1 MESQVAEQAGDQ
13 IAGRLNLAAMP
24 PEILALILDQL
35 SMSRD
40 YYKSMFRIVRTCR
53 VLAVRTLPRLYSQ
66 DVTDSLK
73 LPRNLDMPIAL
84 QWACWFGAL
93 GTAERSLDALAN
105 ACPDLA
111 AKLMKPFNNDNLY
124 SLRYRM
130 ATRRRAITPAHGYMH
145 WKDTS
150 SLLHLACL
158 RGNTA
163 IAKLLISKG
172 VHPNTLDGANLPAL
186 AYALNPDVARV
197 LIELGADVNIKPHD
211 SDETALCHLISLGPV
226 EARKWE
232 NELNLSQGQGAVRAE
247 HTIQDFPGT
256 IKFLIQEA
264 GADVDAEKIGTTN
277 PLQNAVLT
285 RHVEAVKLLLAAGA
299 SPNPIDTGTG
309 RKRLLLA
316 DALRPGHNQEVV
328 KLILDAGAEADVDE
342 DPYEGRIEHL
352 PIMNLTLRGSN
363 PLYAREEAQVAHMV
377 CGRAKNIDVVVDGH
391 PALWHYVRAGRQDI
405 GQVLIEHGADPQK
418 ANVEVRDTVLPLVA
432 LDTPSAPEDDGEIL
446 DR

>member
-1 MESQVAEQAGDQ
+1 MEVTVADNQ
-13 IAGRLNLAAMP
+13 AAMP

-35 SMSRD
+35 STSRD

-105 ACPDLA
+105 VCPDLA

-130 ATRRRAITPAHGYMH
+130 AERRRAITPAHGYMH

-172 VHPNTLDGANLPAL
+172 VHPNTLDGANLTAL
-186 AYALNPDVARV
+186 AYALNPDVVSNR
-197 LIELGADVNIKPHD
+197 
-211 SDETALCHLISLGPV
+211 DEFQREV
-226 EARKWE
+226 
-232 NELNLSQGQGAVRAE
+232 
-247 HTIQDFPGT
+247 
-256 IKFLIQEA
+256 
-264 GADVDAEKIGTTN
+264 
-277 PLQNAVLT
+277 
-285 RHVEAVKLLLAAGA
+285 
-299 SPNPIDTGTG
+299 
-309 RKRLLLA
+309 KRLTES
-316 DALRPGHNQEVV
+316 RPGSLLNKE
-328 KLILDAGAEADVDE
+328 
-342 DPYEGRIEHL
+342 P
-352 PIMNLTLRGSN
+352 MSTSN
-363 PLYAREEAQVAHMV
+363 HMV
-377 CGRAKNIDVVVDGH
+377 VT
-391 PALWHYVRAGRQDI
+391 RQRYAI
-405 GQVLIEHGADPQK
+405 SSP
-418 ANVEVRDTVLPLVA
+418 
-432 LDTPSAPEDDGEIL
+432 
-446 DR
+446 

>member
-1 MESQVAEQAGDQ
+1 MEPQVAEQTGERID
-13 IAGRLNLAAMP
+13 GRPNLATMP

-35 SMSRD
+35 SKSRD
-40 YYKSMFRIVRTCR
+40 YYKSMVRIVRTCR

-93 GTAERSLDALAN
+93 GTAERSLDALDS

-111 AKLMKPFNNDNLY
+111 AKLTKPFNNDNLY

-130 ATRRRAITPAHGYMH
+130 AKRRRAVSPASGYMH

-172 VHPNTLDGANLPAL
+172 VHPNTLDGANLTAL
-186 AYALNPDVARV
+186 AYALNPDVARLLV
-197 LIELGADVNIKPHD
+197 EHGADVDIKQHD
-211 SDETALCHLISLGPV
+211 SDETALCHLISWGPM
-226 EARKWE
+226 EPRKWE
-232 NELNLSQGQGAVRAE
+232 NEFNLSQGQGAVRAE
-247 HTIQDFPGT
+247 HMIQDFTGT

-264 GADVDAEKIGTTN
+264 GADIYPGTIGTTN
-277 PLQNAVLT
+277 PLRHAVFT
-285 RHVEAVKLLLAAGA
+285 RHVAAVKLLLAAGA
-299 SPNPIDTGTG
+299 SPNPIDKKTG

-316 DALRPGHNQEVV
+316 DALRSGHNQEIV
-328 KLILDAGAEADVDE
+328 KLMLEAGAEVDVVD
-342 DPYEGRIEHL
+342 DPYEGLIDHL

-363 PLYAREEAQVAHMV
+363 PLYAREEVQVAHMV
-377 CGRAKNIDVVVDGH
+377 CERAKNINMLVQGH

-405 GQVLIEHGADPQK
+405 GQVLIEHGADPEK
-418 ANVEVRDTVLPLVA
+418 AKVEVRDTVLPLVA
-432 LDTPSAPEDDGEIL
+432 LDAPSASEDDGETL
-446 DR
+446 AG

>member
-1 MESQVAEQAGDQ
+1 
-13 IAGRLNLAAMP
+13 MP

-35 SMSRD
+35 SLPRD
-40 YYKSMFRIVRTCR
+40 YYKSMFCIVRTCR
-53 VLAVRTLPRLYSQ
+53 ALAIRTLPRLYSQ

-93 GTAERSLDALAN
+93 GTAERSLDALASV
-105 ACPDLA
+105 CPDLA

-130 ATRRRAITPAHGYMH
+130 AKRRRAITPALGYMH

-163 IAKLLISKG
+163 IAKLLINKG

-186 AYALNPDVARV
+186 AYALNPDVVSYRDEFRREVKRLTESKARL
-197 LIELGADVNIKPHD
+197 LIEQGADVNIKPHD
-211 SDETALCHLISLGPV
+211 SDETALCHLISLGPI

-232 NELNLSQGQGAVRAE
+232 NELNLSQCQGAVRAE
-247 HTIQDFPGT
+247 HTVQDFPGT
-256 IKFLIQEA
+256 IKFLIEEA
-264 GADVDAEKIGTTN
+264 GADIYAEKIGTTN

-299 SPNPIDTGTG
+299 SPNPIDTRTG

-316 DALRPGHNQEVV
+316 NALRPGHNQEVV
-328 KLILDAGAEADVDE
+328 KLLLDAGAEADFDE
-342 DPYEGRIEHL
+342 DLYEGRIEHL

-377 CGRAKNIDVVVDGH
+377 CERAKNINVMVDGH

-405 GQVLIEHGADPQK
+405 GEVFIEHGADPQK

-432 LDTPSAPEDDGEIL
+432 LDTPSAPEDDGETL
-446 DR
+446 DE

>member
-1 MESQVAEQAGDQ
+1 MELQVTEPIGDQ
-13 IAGRLNLAAMP
+13 INGRPNLAAMP

-35 SMSRD
+35 STSRD
-40 YYKSMFRIVRTCR
+40 YYKSMFCIARTCR
-53 VLAVRTLPRLYSQ
+53 VLAIRILPRLYSQ

-93 GTAERSLDALAN
+93 GTAERSLDALDK

-130 ATRRRAITPAHGYMH
+130 AKRRRAVSPASGYMH

-172 VHPNTLDGANLPAL
+172 VHPNTLDGANLAAL
-186 AYALNPDVARV
+186 AYALNPDVARL
-197 LIELGADVNIKPHD
+197 LIEHGADVNIKPHD

-232 NELNLSQGQGAVRAE
+232 NELNMSQGQGAVRAE

-264 GADVDAEKIGTTN
+264 GADIYAEKIGTTN
-277 PLQNAVLT
+277 PLQHAVLT

-299 SPNPIDTGTG
+299 SPNPIDKETG

-328 KLILDAGAEADVDE
+328 KLMLEAGAEADVDE
-342 DPYEGRIEHL
+342 DPYEGHIEHL

-377 CGRAKNIDVVVDGH
+377 CEKAKNINMVVEGH

-405 GQVLIEHGADPQK
+405 GQVFIEHGADPQK
-418 ANVEVRDTVLPLVA
+418 ARVEVRDTVLPLVA
-432 LDTPSAPEDDGEIL
+432 LDAPNAPDDDEETL
-446 DR
+446 DN